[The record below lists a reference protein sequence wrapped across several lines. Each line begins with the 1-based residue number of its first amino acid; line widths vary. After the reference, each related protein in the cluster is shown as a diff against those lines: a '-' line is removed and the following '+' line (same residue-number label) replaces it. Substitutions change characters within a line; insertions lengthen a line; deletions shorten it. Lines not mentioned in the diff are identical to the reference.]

1 MALAGLLLSSCMMP
15 PPALRDGGTFA
26 DITVA
31 QAQQHELSGQHVRWG
46 GTIIKV
52 TPHENQTCLEIV
64 SRPLDDEA
72 RPVATDETFGR
83 FLACSSGFYDPEV
96 YREGRKVTIIGTL
109 ESSVV
114 GKIGELSYH
123 YPKVAAETVYLW
135 PKLQPPRY
143 VYQPIDPFWYPYYGP
158 WPYGPW
164 PYGPWRYPW

>member
-1 MALAGLLLSSCMMP
+1 MMP
-15 PPALRDGGTFA
+15 PAALRGAGTFA

-31 QAQQHELSGQHVRWG
+31 QAQQHDLSGQHVRWG

-52 TPHENQTCLEIV
+52 TPHESQTCVEIV

-72 RPVATDETFGR
+72 RPVDTDETFGR

-96 YREGRKVTIIGTL
+96 YGEGRKVTVIGTL

-114 GKIGELSYH
+114 GKIGELSYQ

-135 PKLQPPRY
+135 PKLHPPRY
-143 VYQPIDPFWYPYYGP
+143 IYQPIDPFWYPYGP

-164 PYGPWRYPW
+164 PYGAWRYPW

>member
-1 MALAGLLLSSCMMP
+1 MMP

-31 QAQQHELSGQHVRWG
+31 QAQQYELSGQHVRWG
-46 GTIIKV
+46 GTIVKV

-72 RPVATDETFGR
+72 RPIATDETFGR

-96 YREGRKVTIIGTL
+96 YREGRKVTIVGTL

-135 PKLQPPRY
+135 PKLPPRY
-143 VYQPIDPFWYPYYGP
+143 IYQPIDPFWSPYYYGPWPYGP